1 LSLATAAVETIG
13 DTIMAAANMALTNLD
28 VTSLLLEDDV
38 FNEAKRDEL
47 PTEGELTAKSNS

>member
-1 LSLATAAVETIG
+1 
-13 DTIMAAANMALTNLD
+13 MAAANIVLTNLD

-47 PTEGELTAKSNS
+47 PTEGESTAKSNS